1 MNPTHDQPDFRD
13 ASRHDVAAII
23 ALLSDDPLGQTRE
36 QASSHDVD
44 PAYMKAFDAIERDAN
59 NRLIVVEQAGEVV
72 GCMQLTVIPYL
83 TFTGGTRLQIEGV
96 RIKAGHRS
104 QGIGAAMIEW
114 AVAYGRAQHCHMV
127 QLTSNRSR
135 EDALRFYQ
143 ELGFEPS
150 HIGFKRYLT

>member
-1 MNPTHDQPDFRD
+1 MSEAHHRPAFRD
-13 ASRHDVAAII
+13 ASRGDVAAIV
-23 ALLSDDPLGQTRE
+23 ALLSDDPLGQNRE
-36 QASSHDVD
+36 GSSRDID
-44 PAYMKAFDAIERDAN
+44 PAYITAFDAIARDPN
-59 NRLIVVEQAGEVV
+59 NRLIVADNAGDVI
-72 GCMQLTVIPYL
+72 GCMQLTVIPHL

-96 RIKAGHRS
+96 RVKGSHRG
-104 QGIGAAMIEW
+104 QGVGAAMIEW
-114 AVAYGRAQHCHMV
+114 AVAYGQAQRCHVV